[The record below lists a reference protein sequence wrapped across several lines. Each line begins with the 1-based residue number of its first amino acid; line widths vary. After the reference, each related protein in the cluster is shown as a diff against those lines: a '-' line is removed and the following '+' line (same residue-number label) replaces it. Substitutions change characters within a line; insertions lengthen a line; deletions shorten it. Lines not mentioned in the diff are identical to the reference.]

1 MFDGGQSTPRVAAQG
16 LRDRLDALAAGPVLL
31 VADDLQWADPESVD
45 ALLWLLRRTAG
56 DRLLV
61 AVGTR
66 PPAPGQ
72 HPDWKRWIEGPGA
85 AVTITLTGL
94 TRGQVAEMAR
104 RRWPSISDELV
115 GRLHE
120 HTGGNPLYLKTLLAE
135 HELTDLSTAD
145 VLPAP
150 AAFSR
155 TIAARTSRLSDA
167 ALAVLRAASVL
178 GWT

>member
-1 MFDGGQSTPRVAAQG
+1 MADLIAQARDFRVLTADGVQNDRAPYALLTQWGVEPGRMFDGGQSTPRVAAQG
-16 LRDRLDALAAGPVLL
+16 LRDRLDALAAAGPVLL

-120 HTGGNPLYLKTLLAE
+120 T
-135 HELTDLSTAD
+135 
-145 VLPAP
+145 P
-150 AAFSR
+150 AATR
-155 TIAARTSRLSDA
+155 CI
-167 ALAVLRAASVL
+167 
-178 GWT
+178 